1 MRTKDEH
8 LLWSRQRALAEF
20 DYYLTRGSFAVAVNH
35 AKTSM
40 LSDLG
45 KHPDTRVSDHEAYE
59 LMMRPIYSREQLA
72 QLLDNF
78 DLGSG
83 SEASR

>member
-1 MRTKDEH
+1 MSTKDEH
-8 LLWSRQRALAEF
+8 LLYCRERALLEF
-20 DYYLTRGSFAVAVNH
+20 DYYVPRTSFATAVRH

-40 LSDLG
+40 LSDLS
-45 KHPDTRVSDHEAYE
+45 KHPDTRVSDHDAFE

-78 DLGSG
+78 DLGSQG
-83 SEASR
+83 EASP

>member
-1 MRTKDEH
+1 MD
-8 LLWSRQRALAEF
+8 EF
-20 DYYLTRGSFAVAVNH
+20 DYYLPRGSFAVAVSH

-45 KHPDTRVSDHEAYE
+45 KHPDTRLADHQAYE
-59 LMMRPIYSREQLA
+59 LMMRPVYSREQLA

-78 DLGSG
+78 DLGRNTN
-83 SEASR
+83 A